1 MTELVQITRQAE
13 QRIALLLGVKPGE
26 MIPNS
31 IIIEEYLTATGERH
45 STVRWQCER
54 TMPHETEMQL
64 AYIINRYSTKETR

>member
-1 MTELVQITRQAE
+1 MTELIQITREAE

-31 IIIEEYLTATGERH
+31 IVTEEYLTATGERH

-54 TMPHETEMQL
+54 AMPHETAMQL
-64 AYIINRYSTKETR
+64 EYIINRYSKKETR